1 MVKRRLPRH
10 RTAACFAAC
19 FAARFAGGLFAAALM
34 VLSAAPAGSVEAVE
48 CWRGWGY
55 FSDPETQTYTSG
67 EMLLVTRGA
76 AEWRAGLPV
85 DLYLLDRA
93 SGAIVADRPPMT
105 VIPSN
110 PRIRYRGRANYVDGR
125 AIVLGVTEVLVFGM
139 SHVSKPASALE
150 AMADFNRWAC
160 GLSARK

>member
-1 MVKRRLPRH
+1 MLVVALVTLP
-10 RTAACFAAC
+10 A
-19 FAARFAGGLFAAALM
+19 
-34 VLSAAPAGSVEAVE
+34 VPAKSSEAVE

-55 FSDPETQTYTSG
+55 LSDPETQTYTSG

-93 SGAIVADRPPMT
+93 SGAIVAGRPPMT

-110 PRIRYRGRANYVDGR
+110 PRTRYRGRANYVDGR
-125 AIVLGVTEVLVFGM
+125 AIVVGMTEVLVFGL
-139 SHVSKPASALE
+139 SHVAAPASALE

-160 GLSARK
+160 GLSARE